1 MAKLKI
7 GRKKNNMDI
16 IKETAMGVAMRF
28 HLIDIPED
36 MTYTEAYDQLAE
48 LITDE
53 TMWVWEPFEDW
64 EISSLTDSIWNLYN
78 EVNNAL
84 MEVNK

>member
-1 MAKLKI
+1 
-7 GRKKNNMDI
+7 MDI
-16 IKETAMGVAMRF
+16 IEETAMGVAMRF

-53 TMWVWEPFEDW
+53 SIWVWEAFEDW
-64 EISSLTDSIWNLYN
+64 EIGSLRDSIWNLYK
-78 EVNNAL
+78 EVKVAL